1 MFNTKDIVSKLVDY
15 FDKRPDSNI
24 SKLLGILSE
33 EIGQV
38 KKTNETVMLWRN
50 IDSAEG
56 KTLDN
61 IGSDVRI
68 FRGSATDELYRLL
81 IKAKIIRN
89 LSDSTMDNIIRAI
102 AMALSAQ
109 ADEIKVTEKWHDE
122 YDPEPL
128 TIKKISMPMSRVI
141 GAGMSDEEFVQVV
154 RHIIAAGIKIEE
166 ILLQGTFEFGDENE
180 NLYDPMRGFSDTNN
194 PETGG
199 YLGSVYRRPKGEGPE

>member
-1 MFNTKDIVSKLVDY
+1 MFNTQDIVSKLVDY

-24 SKLLGILSE
+24 SKLLGVLSNE
-33 EIGQV
+33 VQEI
-38 KKTNETVMLWRN
+38 KEANETVMLWRN
-50 IDSAEG
+50 IDDAEG
-56 KTLDN
+56 ATLDN

-89 LSDSTMDNIIRAI
+89 LSDGTMDGIIRAI

-109 ADEIKVTEKWHDE
+109 LDEVKIVEKWHDPFE
-122 YDPEPL
+122 PESL
-128 TIKKISMPMSRVI
+128 TIKAINMPLSRVI
-141 GAGMSDEEFVQVV
+141 EAGMSDEEFVRVV

-166 ILLQGTFEFGDENE
+166 ILLQGTFELGDENE
-180 NLYDPMRGFSDTNN
+180 DLYDPMRGFSDTNN

-199 YLGSVYRRPKGEGPE
+199 YLGSIYRRPKGGGSV